1 MQISI
6 KLDIPIWLRILQYIH
21 NNPNSNMS
29 SISKYLNVTYAYT
42 TAVIHNLERQKYISI
57 IKEGRTTIIQLT
69 PKGSRLINSP
79 TSMLE
84 QLTISGVIQ

>member
-6 KLDIPIWLRILQYIH
+6 KLDIPIWLRILQYI
-21 NNPNSNMS
+21 NTNPNSNMS
-29 SISKYLNVTYAYT
+29 AISKYLNVTYAYT
-42 TAVIHNLERQKYISI
+42 TTVIHNLEGQKYVTI

-69 PKGSRLINSP
+69 TKGQRLINSP

-84 QLTISGVIQ
+84 QLTISGVIK